1 MKRILICGLPGSGK
15 TFLARSLLKHFKAK
29 WLNNDVI
36 RKKYND

>member
-1 MKRILICGLPGSGK
+1 MGLPGSGK

-36 RKKYND
+36 KKNIMIGILA